1 MKRIVLATAVLA
13 AVAISNPSLAQDKKT
28 REKEVKEKPAK
39 AKSDYETKEDYKT
52 KEDFDQIIIRKK
64 SDKDSK
70 VVIEIKGGDIIVNG
84 KPLDDFENDDVSI
97 RRVRTP
103 RIYNADARFRSLAP
117 LTTIG
122 RAWNLDEDGEAPG
135 LAFAG
140 SNRAFLGVTTEEE
153 DGGAKITSV
162 SDKSAAEKAGLKKGD
177 VIKKIND
184 IKIED
189 PSDLSNAVGKFKPED
204 KVTITYERE
213 GKENKAEVTLG
224 KNRSMSA
231 VQAYSFTSPR
241 AYSSDAYNFNFDSN
255 VYSVFGRPRLGIK
268 AQDTE
273 EGNGVKVLDVA
284 KESLAEKAGIKEG
297 DIITEFDGKAIT
309 SADELADAAN
319 DAQEQKKTA
328 MNVKVTRDGKSQTVE
343 IKIPKKLKTANL

>member
-1 MKRIVLATAVLA
+1 MKKIVLATVVLA
-13 AVAISNPSLAQDKKT
+13 AVAVSNPSLAQDKKA
-28 REKEVKEKPAK
+28 REKDVKEKPAK
-39 AKSDYETKEDYKT
+39 AKSDYETKEDFKT

-70 VVIEIKGGDIIVNG
+70 VTIEIKGGEVIVNG
-84 KPLDDFENDDVSI
+84 KPLEDFDNEDVSV
-97 RRVRTP
+97 RKVRTP
-103 RIYNADARFRSLAP
+103 RIYNADTRFRSLAP

-140 SNRAFLGVTTEEE
+140 GNRAFLGVTTEEE

-162 SDKSAAEKAGLKKGD
+162 SEKSAAEKAGLKKGD

-184 IKIED
+184 ISIED

-204 KVTITYERE
+204 KVTITYMRE
-213 GKENKAEVTLG
+213 GKENKAEATLG
-224 KNRSMSA
+224 KSRSVNA
-231 VQAYSFTSPR
+231 VQAYGFSSPR
-241 AYSSDAYNFNFDSN
+241 AYSSDAFNYNFDGNAF
-255 VYSVFGRPRLGIK
+255 SVFGRPRLGIK

-297 DIITEFDGKAIT
+297 DLITEFDGKTIT
-309 SADELADAAN
+309 SADELAEAAS
-319 DAQEQKKTA
+319 DAQEDKKTT
-328 MNVKVTRDGKSQTVE
+328 MNVKLTRDGKSQTVE